1 MTLEILKAMIKEE
14 WRLHTSLFGSRMFAL
29 FPLLIGISTFTISLF
44 LPYMTKVMTMGQ
56 MLQSAHYLFIF
67 FGVSIGAFGL
77 FGREVMNRR
86 FGQASLIAYSSRS
99 LPISERI
106 IFLNFFIKDI
116 LFYMLLWILP
126 ITLGFILATP
136 FISIDTI
143 SVLFACATLML
154 SFLIGLSLVFFLSTI
169 YVHSSKLLIGLLLV
183 TMISMTILTRH
194 LTIDMNTLLL
204 PYSMFYQPSLKK
216 IILSLLL
223 IIVPSSLSLIFLKV
237 DYPEKKKQYKNSLTD
252 LSNKL
257 RFSTY
262 AHYVAKDFLDLKRSE
277 GGLGKIIFSFLFP
290 IGLTW
295 IFLHIFLELIPS
307 IKAIM
312 IFAIFLGIVSSSIY
326 NMLTAFDTFNPY
338 MFLPVKVSTVIK
350 SKLMSYALINILSLV
365 ILTFATISMN
375 QLTYFIPALCS
386 FTTISLYSLS
396 MTIYFAG
403 LHPTTLMYN
412 SKIFSQY
419 VATVAPL
426 LFVFTILSILNPLTM
441 LASPV
446 LLILAIYVLRK
457 SYRKWDKWKPLSI

>member
-29 FPLLIGISTFTISLF
+29 FPLLIGISAFTISLF
-44 LPYMTKVMTMGQ
+44 LPYMTKVMTIGQ

-116 LFYMLLWILP
+116 LFYILLWILP

-143 SVLFACATLML
+143 SMLFACATLML
-154 SFLIGLSLVFFLSTI
+154 SFLIGLSLVFFLSTL

-216 IILSLLL
+216 ILLSLLL
-223 IIVPSSLSLIFLKV
+223 IVVPSSLSLIFLKV
-237 DYPEKKKQYKNSLTD
+237 DYPEKKKQYKNSLTG

-257 RFSTY
+257 RFSAY

-290 IGLTW
+290 VGLTW

-446 LLILAIYVLRK
+446 LLILAICVLRK